1 MSTWLVSL
9 TVLLAV
15 TVSGQSPIIRRSA
28 TPPTPGAHLDADE
41 AAVVKVDEEY
51 RLAKLRN
58 DTDTLQHLLADDFYE
73 MNQNGNGRNKS
84 QTITLWQTFPIT
96 SLTTDRGEIRVT
108 VSTAVVTGQQTELNG
123 GGTDRMLFMRT
134 YIRRLGRWQLLA
146 SMQFRNPH
154 GR

>member
-1 MSTWLVSL
+1 MHTWLISL
-9 TVLLAV
+9 AVLLSV

-28 TPPTPGAHLDADE
+28 AAQTHGAQLDTAE

-58 DTDTLQHLLADDFYE
+58 DTRTLQRLLADDFYE

-84 QTITLWQTFPIT
+84 QTVTLWETFPIK

-108 VSTAVVTGQQTELNG
+108 VSTAVVTGAQTELNAS
-123 GGTDRMLFMRT
+123 GTDRMLFMRT
-134 YIRRLGRWQLLA
+134 YIRRGGRWQLLA
-146 SMQFRNPH
+146 SMQFRNPR
-154 GR
+154 G